1 MLINFLTERL
11 FPCKLPEKK
20 FHFHDR
26 KGGLMSSNVIA
37 IDGPAASGK
46 STVARRLS
54 EALGIA
60 YINTGALYRAVAWK
74 LYRCGL
80 DPYSVTPGQVDQ
92 VLAETTISYEKIT
105 PDAPLEIKIDG
116 VFPGTELRRAEI
128 SAAAS
133 KVATMPNVRAWLL
146 DLQRGMAKLG
156 RIVMEGR
163 DIGTAVFPDAQ
174 FKFFLTASPLVRAR
188 RRLSQSG
195 ETVDGATLESVARD
209 IAARDEQDSN
219 RAVAPLRRAEDA
231 VFVDNSEWE
240 IEQTL
245 QFMLDQIKEKD
256 AMEKETVLTYRVPYA
271 DTDQMGVVYYANY
284 LKYFEMFRSE
294 MLIDAG
300 LSYLQMEKEGIAMPV
315 IEAVC
320 RYKSSA
326 HFEDRLSITGRVAEA
341 KGVRVKIECE
351 VRCGDRILADGY
363 TIHACM
369 DMKTGR
375 PTRVPAALLK
385 LLK

>member
-1 MLINFLTERL
+1 
-11 FPCKLPEKK
+11 
-20 FHFHDR
+20 
-26 KGGLMSSNVIA
+26 MSSNVIA

-92 VLAETTISYEKIT
+92 VLAETTISYERIT

-188 RRLSQSG
+188 RPSFPKR
-195 ETVDGATLESVARD
+195 RD
-209 IAARDEQDSN
+209 RGW
-219 RAVAPLRRAEDA
+219 R
-231 VFVDNSEWE
+231 
-240 IEQTL
+240 
-245 QFMLDQIKEKD
+245 
-256 AMEKETVLTYRVPYA
+256 
-271 DTDQMGVVYYANY
+271 
-284 LKYFEMFRSE
+284 
-294 MLIDAG
+294 DAG
-300 LSYLQMEKEGIAMPV
+300 IRGAGHCRTRRTGQQPCRCASAPGGGCG
-315 IEAVC
+315 VC
-320 RYKSSA
+320 R
-326 HFEDRLSITGRVAEA
+326 
-341 KGVRVKIECE
+341 
-351 VRCGDRILADGY
+351 
-363 TIHACM
+363 
-369 DMKTGR
+369 
-375 PTRVPAALLK
+375 
-385 LLK
+385 

>member
-1 MLINFLTERL
+1 
-11 FPCKLPEKK
+11 
-20 FHFHDR
+20 
-26 KGGLMSSNVIA
+26 MSSNVIA

-74 LYRCGL
+74 LYRLGL

-92 VLAETTISYEKIT
+92 VLAETAISYERIT

-116 VFPGTELRRAEI
+116 VFPGSELRSAEI

>member
-1 MLINFLTERL
+1 MLINFLTEWL
-11 FPCKLPEKK
+11 FPCKLPEKN
-20 FHFHDR
+20 FISMTEREFSC
-26 KGGLMSSNVIA
+26 LQTLS
-37 IDGPAASGK
+37 P
-46 STVARRLS
+46 STVPRLPERARLRAGFPKRS
-54 EALGIA
+54 GIA

-92 VLAETTISYEKIT
+92 VLAETTISYERIT

-219 RAVAPLRRAEDA
+219 RARCASAP
-231 VFVDNSEWE
+231 
-240 IEQTL
+240 
-245 QFMLDQIKEKD
+245 
-256 AMEKETVLTYRVPYA
+256 
-271 DTDQMGVVYYANY
+271 G
-284 LKYFEMFRSE
+284 
-294 MLIDAG
+294 G
-300 LSYLQMEKEGIAMPV
+300 GCG
-315 IEAVC
+315 VC
-320 RYKSSA
+320 R
-326 HFEDRLSITGRVAEA
+326 
-341 KGVRVKIECE
+341 
-351 VRCGDRILADGY
+351 
-363 TIHACM
+363 
-369 DMKTGR
+369 
-375 PTRVPAALLK
+375 
-385 LLK
+385 